1 MPPLHPAPAQRKHM
15 DPPAIATGMDQPED
29 MSPGDKHSPYNATEV
44 PQFPLLS
51 IKGRPLKFM
60 FLKITSLCGVLPPQV
75 AT

>member
-1 MPPLHPAPAQRKHM
+1 
-15 DPPAIATGMDQPED
+15 MDQPEA

-51 IKGRPLKFM
+51 IKGRPLKPM

-75 AT
+75 ATSHPKEALLLPGNLS